1 MDVFPIRLLD
11 RVPDPAL
18 SLRLMAGKQ
27 RRARRTTR
35 TVAAAVV
42 TAAVVAAASVTLWLR
57 SDHHTTTPTAQAEPG
72 GTSASPAPTTP
83 DAVAKAFLA
92 AWASGDYAKAGSL
105 TDNAAA
111 AGPRLQAV
119 MKSLN
124 PKSTQLTLGSL
135 IPATG
140 GGSATRF
147 NVSVV
152 DTFDGG
158 LQWSYNTIL
167 SVVPAAGAGT
177 ANTASTPGTPTTA
190 TTPLVHWSSAVI
202 HPQLGAQA
210 NLIATPPPATVV
222 DDTGLPL
229 QPSDHPSLASVI
241 TRLATAKRPEAQTP
255 TALQITFVDAN
266 TGAPIAGPQP
276 VELGPPQ
283 SGTASQIPST
293 LDARVQT
300 AAEHA
305 LAAYPDSGMVVIKP
319 STGGVLAMAGN
330 SQSTAGLAYHA
341 LRAPGSTF
349 KTITTAALLQTGL
362 TPSDPAPC
370 PATSTVGSQTYH
382 NDEGLKNGYPN
393 ATLADAFEQS
403 CNTSYVGLRNRL
415 SGLGAL
421 QNEAKTQFGLNQ
433 PWDMGL
439 GSATYCTAGTEQVP
453 AADGQERF
461 AAEAFGQGDI
471 TMCPL
476 TMASVAATVATGTFR
491 QPILLP
497 GQKQVTATPLPAS
510 VDKDLKTLMRGVITE
525 GTATSLRGISPTLG
539 AKTGTAER
547 QNENPDSWMIA
558 MDPQHDIAVACVVLN
573 GGFGDSKAGPAIK
586 AMLGGIGIG

>member
-1 MDVFPIRLLD
+1 
-11 RVPDPAL
+11 
-18 SLRLMAGKQ
+18 MAGMK
-27 RRARRTTR
+27 RRGHRTTR
-35 TVAAAVV
+35 TVTAAVV
-42 TAAVVAAASVTLWLR
+42 TVAVAAAASVALWLR
-57 SDHHTTTPTAQAEPG
+57 SDHDG
-72 GTSASPAPTTP
+72 ASPAAQTGPDGAATSPATDAAPATP
-83 DAVAKAFLA
+83 EAVAKDFLA
-92 AWASGDYAKAGSL
+92 AWASGDYTKAGSL

-124 PKSTQLTLGSL
+124 PKSTQLTLGSQ

-140 GGSATRF
+140 TTPDTATRYTV
-147 NVSVV
+147 NVV

-158 LQWSYNTIL
+158 LKWVYTSML
-167 SVVPAAGAGT
+167 AVVPASGA
-177 ANTASTPGTPTTA
+177 AR
-190 TTPLVHWSSAVI
+190 TPLVHWSSAVI

-210 NLIATPPPATVV
+210 NLTATPPPATVV
-222 DDTGLPL
+222 DDTGFPL
-229 QPSDHPSLASVI
+229 QPSAHPSLATVLA
-241 TRLATAKRPEAQTP
+241 RLATAKPSGGAAS
-255 TALQITFVDAN
+255 TALQISFVDAN
-266 TGAPIAGPQP
+266 TGAPIGGTQP
-276 VELGPPQ
+276 VELGTPPGG
-283 SGTASQIPST
+283 SASQVSST
-293 LDARVQT
+293 LDDRVQT

-305 LAAYPDSGMVVIKP
+305 LTAYPNSGMVVIKP
-319 STGGVLAMAGN
+319 STGGVLAMASN
-330 SQSTAGLAYHA
+330 SQTTAGLAYHA

-362 TPSDPAPC
+362 KPSDPAPC

-393 ATLADAFEQS
+393 ATLTDAYEQS

-415 SGLGAL
+415 SGLDAL
-421 QNEAKTQFGLNQ
+421 EKEAKDQFGLNQ

-439 GSATYCTAGTEQVP
+439 GSATYCTAGSEQVP

-461 AAEAFGQGDI
+461 AAETFGQGDI

-476 TMASVAATVATGTFR
+476 TMASVAATVASGEFR

-510 VDKDLKTLMRGVITE
+510 VDSDLKTLMRGVITE
-525 GTATSLRGISPTLG
+525 GTARSLRGISPTLG

-547 QNENPDSWMIA
+547 QNEDPDSWMIA

-573 GGFGDSKAGPAIK
+573 GGFGNDKAGPAIK
-586 AMLGGIGIG
+586 AMMNGIGIGNG

>member
-1 MDVFPIRLLD
+1 
-11 RVPDPAL
+11 
-18 SLRLMAGKQ
+18 
-27 RRARRTTR
+27 
-35 TVAAAVV
+35 
-42 TAAVVAAASVTLWLR
+42 
-57 SDHHTTTPTAQAEPG
+57 
-72 GTSASPAPTTP
+72 
-83 DAVAKAFLA
+83 
-92 AWASGDYAKAGSL
+92 
-105 TDNAAA
+105 
-111 AGPRLQAV
+111 

-124 PKSTQLTLGSL
+124 PKSAQLTLGSL

>member
-11 RVPDPAL
+11 RVAEGAL
-18 SLRLMAGKQ
+18 SLRAMAGKQ
-27 RRARRTTR
+27 KRGNRRTR
-35 TVAAAVV
+35 TV
-42 TAAVVAAASVTLWLR
+42 TAAVVSVAVVAASVAFWLR
-57 SDHHTTTPTAQAEPG
+57 SDHHGASPTAQSQAG
-72 GTSASPAPTTP
+72 GSAASSDAAPATP
-83 DAVAKAFLA
+83 DAVAKDFLA
-92 AWASGDYAKAGSL
+92 AWASGDYTKAGSL

-124 PKSTQLTLGSL
+124 PKSTQLTLGSQ

-140 GGSATRF
+140 ASPDSATRYNF
-147 NVSVV
+147 SVV
-152 DTFDGG
+152 DSFDGG
-158 LQWSYNTIL
+158 LQWSYNSIL
-167 SVVPAAGAGT
+167 AVAPAAGN
-177 ANTASTPGTPTTA
+177 ANGL
-190 TTPLVHWSSAVI
+190 LVHWSSAVI

-210 NLIATPPPATVV
+210 NLTATPPPATVV

-229 QPSDHPSLASVI
+229 QASAHPSLATVLS
-241 TRLATAKRPEAQTP
+241 RLATAKRPGGAAP
-255 TALQITFVDAN
+255 TALQINFVDTN
-266 TGAPIAGPQP
+266 TGVPIGGSMP
-276 VELGPPQ
+276 VAL
-283 SGTASQIPST
+283 GTAPSGATAQIPST

-300 AAEHA
+300 AAEQA
-305 LAAYPDSGMVVIKP
+305 LNAYPNSGMVVIKP
-319 STGGVLAMAGN
+319 STGGVLAMASN
-330 SQSTAGLAYHA
+330 SQTTAGLAYHA

-349 KTITTAALLQTGL
+349 KTVTTAALLQTGL
-362 TPSDPAPC
+362 KPSDSAPC
-370 PATSTVGSQTYH
+370 PPTSTVGSQTYH

-393 ATLADAFEQS
+393 ATLTDAFEQS

-415 SGLGAL
+415 SGLSAL
-421 QNEAKTQFGLNQ
+421 ETEAKTQFGLNQ

-461 AAEAFGQGDI
+461 AAETFGQGDI

-476 TMASVAATVATGTFR
+476 TMASVAATVASGGFK
-491 QPILLP
+491 QPILVP
-497 GQKQVTATPLPAS
+497 GQSQVAATPLPAA

-547 QNENPDSWMIA
+547 QNEDPDSWMIA

-573 GGFGDSKAGPAIK
+573 GGFGNDKAGPAIK
-586 AMLGGIGIG
+586 AMLNGIGIG

>member
-1 MDVFPIRLLD
+1 M
-11 RVPDPAL
+11 
-18 SLRLMAGKQ
+18 
-27 RRARRTTR
+27 
-35 TVAAAVV
+35 
-42 TAAVVAAASVTLWLR
+42 
-57 SDHHTTTPTAQAEPG
+57 
-72 GTSASPAPTTP
+72 
-83 DAVAKAFLA
+83 
-92 AWASGDYAKAGSL
+92 
-105 TDNAAA
+105 
-111 AGPRLQAV
+111 
-119 MKSLN
+119 
-124 PKSTQLTLGSL
+124 
-135 IPATG
+135 
-140 GGSATRF
+140 
-147 NVSVV
+147 

-167 SVVPAAGAGT
+167 AVVPAAGAQT
-177 ANTASTPGTPTTA
+177 ANAASTPASTSTAASAPTTA
-190 TTPLVHWSSAVI
+190 STPLVHWSSAVI

-210 NLIATPPPATVV
+210 NLTATPPPATVV

-229 QPSDHPSLASVI
+229 QASDHPGLATVL
-241 TRLATAKRPEAQTP
+241 THLATAKRPSAPAP

-283 SGTASQIPST
+283 SGAASQIPST

-305 LAAYPDSGMVVIKP
+305 LTAYPDSGMVVIKP
-319 STGGVLAMAGN
+319 STGGVLAMASN
-330 SQSTAGLAYHA
+330 SQTTAGLAYHA

-362 TPSDPAPC
+362 TPSGPAPC
-370 PATSTVGSQTYH
+370 PPTSTVGSQTYH

-393 ATLADAFEQS
+393 ATLTDAFEQS

-421 QNEAKTQFGLNQ
+421 ENEAKTQFGLNQ

-476 TMASVAATVATGTFR
+476 TMASGIAATVATGTFK

-497 GQKQVTATPLPAS
+497 GQKQATAQPLPAS

-525 GTATSLRGISPTLG
+525 GTATSLRDISPTLG

-586 AMLGGIGIG
+586 VMLTGIGIG

>member
-11 RVPDPAL
+11 RAPNLAL

-35 TVAAAVV
+35 VVAAAVG

-57 SDHHTTTPTAQAEPG
+57 SDHNSTSPTAQIEPG
-72 GTSASPAPTTP
+72 QTSSSAAPTAP
-83 DAVAKAFLA
+83 DAVAKAFLV
-92 AWASGDYAKAGSL
+92 AWASGDYTKAGSL
-105 TDNAAA
+105 TDNASA
-111 AGPRLQAV
+111 AGPRLRAV

-124 PKSTQLTLGSL
+124 PKSTQLTLGSQ
-135 IPATG
+135 IPATSG
-140 GGSATRF
+140 DSATRY

-158 LQWSYNTIL
+158 LKWSYTTIL
-167 SVVPAAGAGT
+167 AVVAASAT
-177 ANTASTPGTPTTA
+177 TSTP
-190 TTPLVHWSSAVI
+190 LIHWSSAVI

-210 NLIATPPPATVV
+210 NLTATPPPATVV

-229 QPSDHPSLASVI
+229 QPSAHPSLATVLA
-241 TRLATAKRPEAQTP
+241 RLATAKRSDT
-255 TALQITFVDAN
+255 TAPANLQITFVDAN
-266 TGAPIAGPQP
+266 TGAPLGGVDP
-276 VELGPPQ
+276 VELGPPV
-283 SGTASQIPST
+283 SGSSGSASRIPST

-305 LAAYPDSGMVVIKP
+305 LTAYPDSGMVVIKP

-330 SQSTAGLAYHA
+330 SQTTAGLAYHA

-349 KTITTAALLQTGL
+349 KTITTAALLQAGL

-370 PATSTVGSQTYH
+370 PPTSTVGSQTYH

-393 ATLADAFEQS
+393 ATLTDAFEQS

-421 QNEAKTQFGLNQ
+421 ENEAKTQFGLNQ

-453 AADGQERF
+453 AGDGQERF
-461 AAEAFGQGDI
+461 AAETFGQGDI

-476 TMASVAATVATGTFR
+476 TMASVAATVANGSFK

-497 GQKQVTATPLPAS
+497 GQNQVTATPLPGS

-525 GTATSLRGISPTLG
+525 GTATSLRDISPTLG

-547 QNENPDSWMIA
+547 QNEDPDSWMIA

-586 AMLGGIGIG
+586 AMLNGIGIG

>member
-1 MDVFPIRLLD
+1 
-11 RVPDPAL
+11 
-18 SLRLMAGKQ
+18 MAGMQ
-27 RRARRTTR
+27 RRGRRTTR
-35 TVAAAVV
+35 TVTAAVV
-42 TAAVVAAASVTLWLR
+42 TVAAVAAASVALWLR
-57 SDHHTTTPTAQAEPG
+57 SDHDGTSPAAQSGPG
-72 GTSASPAPTTP
+72 GTAKSSATGAAPTTP
-83 DAVAKAFLA
+83 DAVAKDFLA
-92 AWASGDYAKAGSL
+92 AWASGDYTRAGSL
-105 TDNAAA
+105 TDDAAA

-124 PKSTQLTLGSL
+124 PKSTQLTLGSQ

-140 GGSATRF
+140 TTPDTATRY
-147 NVSVV
+147 NVNVV
-152 DTFDGG
+152 DTFDDD
-158 LQWSYNTIL
+158 LKWVYTTTVA
-167 SVVPAAGAGT
+167 VVPATGA
-177 ANTASTPGTPTTA
+177 S

-210 NLIATPPPATVV
+210 NLTATPPPATVV
-222 DDTGLPL
+222 DDAGLPL
-229 QPSDHPSLASVI
+229 RASDHPSLATVLA
-241 TRLATAKRPEAQTP
+241 RLATAKPSGGAAP
-255 TALQITFVDAN
+255 TALQISFVDAK
-266 TGAPIAGPQP
+266 TGAPIGGPDP
-276 VELGPPQ
+276 IELGTAPG
-283 SGTASQIPST
+283 GTASQISST
-293 LDARVQT
+293 LDVRVQT

-305 LAAYPDSGMVVIKP
+305 LTAYPNSGMVVIKP
-319 STGGVLAMAGN
+319 STGGVLAMASN

-349 KTITTAALLQTGL
+349 KTVTTAALLQTGL
-362 TPSDPAPC
+362 KPSDPAPC

-382 NDEGLKNGYPN
+382 NDEGLKDGYPN
-393 ATLADAFEQS
+393 ATLTDAYEQS

-415 SGLGAL
+415 SGLDAL
-421 QNEAKTQFGLNQ
+421 EKEAKSQFGLNQ

-439 GSATYCTAGTEQVP
+439 DSATYCTAGSEQVP

-461 AAEAFGQGDI
+461 AAETFGQGDI

-476 TMASVAATVATGTFR
+476 TMASVAATVANGGFK

-497 GQKQVTATPLPAS
+497 GQKQVTATPLPAA

-547 QNENPDSWMIA
+547 QNEDPDSWMIA

-573 GGFGDSKAGPAIK
+573 GGFGDAKAGPAIR
-586 AMLGGIGIG
+586 AMLNGIGIGNG